1 VNHIFEVRLESP
13 PDREKLVA
21 SLITDHEQMAE
32 INQETDTLLVLEL
45 YPRRDGQPWVVD
57 FEKFLVALQNA
68 KRRLVG
74 TD

>member
-1 VNHIFEVRLESP
+1 MTHITVGFGSP

-21 SLITDHEQMAE
+21 MLSTENEQFAE
-32 INQETDTLLVLEL
+32 INQESETLLVVEL
-45 YPRRDGQPWVVD
+45 YPRRDGQPWVVE
-57 FEKFLVALQNA
+57 FEEFLVALQNA